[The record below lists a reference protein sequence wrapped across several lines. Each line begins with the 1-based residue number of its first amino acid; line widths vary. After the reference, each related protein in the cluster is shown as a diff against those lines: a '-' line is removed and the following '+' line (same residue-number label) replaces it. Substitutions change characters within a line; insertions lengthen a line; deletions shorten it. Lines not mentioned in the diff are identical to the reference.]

1 MCHIDVEL
9 ADTLQGQLFFLGKN
23 PNRVSHELLGHSK
36 TSEDIVS
43 DRQQNYLCVIVE
55 LLEYIVDLV
64 LEPMA

>member
-1 MCHIDVEL
+1 MS
-9 ADTLQGQLFFLGKN
+9 F
-23 PNRVSHELLGHSK
+23 SHELLGHSK